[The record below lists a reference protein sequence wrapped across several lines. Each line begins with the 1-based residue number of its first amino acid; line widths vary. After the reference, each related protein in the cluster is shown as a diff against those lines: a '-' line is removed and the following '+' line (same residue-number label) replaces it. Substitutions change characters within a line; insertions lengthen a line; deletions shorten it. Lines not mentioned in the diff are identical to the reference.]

1 MRRLVLALAATVSA
15 LAAATPATAQYSRPG
30 YGRPGYDR
38 PGYGQNNWGEVQSL
52 QARLD
57 AVARQIDRL
66 DRNNALRGRTA
77 DRLRYD
83 VDNIS
88 RSLHRAARN
97 GLNGNEANQIRYQ
110 IENLERQVQ
119 FQAGRRRY

>member
-1 MRRLVLALAATVSA
+1 MMRKLVLALTATVTA
-15 LAAATPATAQYSRPG
+15 LAAAAPAAAQ

-38 PGYGQNNWGEVQSL
+38 PGYGQNNWGQVQSL

-66 DRNNALRGRTA
+66 DRRDALRARTA

-97 GLNGNEANQIRYQ
+97 GLNGYEANQIRYQ
-110 IENLERQVQ
+110 IQNLERQVR
-119 FQAGRRRY
+119 FQAGRRGY

>member
-1 MRRLVLALAATVSA
+1 MMRRLVLAVAATVSA
-15 LAAATPATAQYSRPG
+15 LAAAAPAAAQ

-38 PGYGQNNWGEVQSL
+38 PAYGQNNLGQVQSL

-66 DRNNALRGRTA
+66 DRRDALRNRTA

-88 RSLHRAARN
+88 RRLHRAARN
-97 GLNGNEANQIRYQ
+97 GLNGYEANSIRYQ
-110 IENLERQVQ
+110 LQNLERKVG
-119 FQAGRRRY
+119 FHAGRRGH